1 MSGDEVAIEVR
12 DVHKSF
18 RIPMSGARSRRSRW
32 LHPVEVHRPQELH
45 VLRGLSFDVRRGE
58 FFGVVGRNG
67 SGKSTLL
74 RMLSSIYH
82 VDRGSVRVSGRV
94 GPLIELG
101 VGFDPELSARE
112 NVVLNGVMLGLS
124 PAELRRKT
132 DEVLEFAEV
141 ERFGDVPLKNF
152 SSGMRVRL
160 AFAALVQADPDILL
174 IDEILAVGDAGFR
187 EKCNQTFDDLKRSGK
202 TIVFVTHSMFDV
214 ERFCDRAMLL
224 EAGEIAELGEP
235 SEVARRYY
243 EVTLRYRRGETDV
256 IAQHAEP
263 PSGDL
268 ARISQLR
275 LAHTNGHVPD
285 AQVVDAGAPIEI
297 EVMVDVIG
305 KLRAAGL
312 RFELRGE
319 HGARIFAPPDEAVT
333 VEPVDCS
340 PGDSILATASVE
352 NRLSPGRYLVSCALL
367 HADGERHVPASE
379 AKSLDF
385 VVTGEARRGAG
396 LISLEHDVR
405 LEPHSR
411 PAQQAR

>member
-1 MSGDEVAIEVR
+1 MSGDQVAIEVR
-12 DVHKSF
+12 GVHKSF
-18 RIPMSGARSRRSRW
+18 RIPNAGQRSRRSKW
-32 LHPVEVHRPQELH
+32 LHPVEVHRPQQLH
-45 VLRGLSFDVRRGE
+45 VLRGLSFEVRRGE

-112 NVVLNGVMLGLS
+112 NIVLNGVMLGLS
-124 PAELRRKT
+124 PRELRRKA

-160 AFAALVQADPDILL
+160 AFAALVQTDPDILL

-187 EKCNQTFDDLKRSGK
+187 EKCDQTFDDLKRSGK
-202 TIVFVTHSMFDV
+202 TIVFVTHNMHDV
-214 ERFCDRAMLL
+214 QRLCDRAMLL

-235 SEVARRYY
+235 SDVARGYY
-243 EVTLRYRRGETDV
+243 EVTLRHRRGETDV
-256 IAQHAEP
+256 IPQDVEERA
-263 PSGDL
+263 DL
-268 ARISQLR
+268 ARISRLR
-275 LAHTNGHVPD
+275 LARTAEEVLD
-285 AQVVDAGAPIEI
+285 AQVVDAGASIEI
-297 EVMVDVIG
+297 EATIDVIG
-305 KLRAAGL
+305 NLCATGL

-333 VEPVDCS
+333 VEPVACL
-340 PGDSILATASVE
+340 PGDSILAKASVE
-352 NRLSPGRYLVSCALL
+352 NRLSPGRYLIACTIL
-367 HADGERHVPASE
+367 HADDGRHVPASE

-405 LEPHSR
+405 LEPRSR
-411 PAQQAR
+411 NATAAR